1 MKQVREDQLISEAYQ
16 TVSEK
21 TEFKPSNIVPDA
33 NTLTAFTSM
42 LEQEGFPRLHH
53 STEVFNLLQNFLQT
67 IPKDNQTT
75 EVKKALQVALKNV
88 DVDSGLVTD
97 YFDYEAG
104 FDSTPPK
111 DEENE
116 SDYWTTPTHKWRGI
130 DLNGHSQPIGYKYLG
145 LANDGQEIP
154 KSDDWVEFASTSNKE
169 HYLSPKLKM
178 WYSTDSPG

>member
-1 MKQVREDQLISEAYQ
+1 MKQVREDQLISEVYQ

-42 LEQEGFPRLHH
+42 LEKEGFPKPHENA
-53 STEVFNLLQNFLQT
+53 EVFNLLKNFLQT
-67 IPKDNQTT
+67 IPKKNQTT
-75 EVKKALQVALKNV
+75 EVIEALQVALQNVNV
-88 DVDSGLVTD
+88 DRGLVTD
-97 YFDYEAG
+97 YFDYKAG
-104 FDSTPPK
+104 FDK
-111 DEENE
+111 IEDEEKE
-116 SDYWTTPTHKWRGI
+116 SDYWTTVTHKWREI

-178 WYSTDSPG
+178 WYSTDSSG

>member
-16 TVSEK
+16 TMSEK

-42 LEQEGFPRLHH
+42 LKQEGFPKPHE
-53 STEVFNLLQNFLQT
+53 SPEVFNLLQNFLQT
-67 IPKDNQTT
+67 IPEENQTT

-97 YFDYEAG
+97 YFDYQAG
-104 FDSTPPK
+104 FDKTEE
-111 DEENE
+111 EENE
-116 SDYWTTPTHKWRGI
+116 SDYWTTATHQWRGI
-130 DLNGHSQPIGYKYLG
+130 DFNDHSQPIGYKYLG
-145 LANDGQEIP
+145 LANFGQEIP
-154 KSDDWVEFASTSNKE
+154 KSNDWVEFASSSNKE

-178 WYSTDSPG
+178 WYSTDSSG